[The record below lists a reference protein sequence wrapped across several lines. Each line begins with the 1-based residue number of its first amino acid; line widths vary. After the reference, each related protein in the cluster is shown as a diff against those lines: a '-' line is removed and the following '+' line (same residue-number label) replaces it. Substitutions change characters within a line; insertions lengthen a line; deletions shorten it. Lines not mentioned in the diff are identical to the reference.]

1 MSKSNSYIVG
11 VIILSIISA
20 ILLSLAF
27 PPLNL
32 FPMSFIAFVPLNI
45 IIYKADKIRYYV
57 IASSIFVLMFFGY
70 LLMWVTSFMLKETE
84 AIVSFLTLFTIL
96 FLIVFLFYFPA
107 MLLSGFLSKKLPEFR
122 FIAVPLVFTFME
134 YMRNVG
140 YLGFPWGIVGYS
152 QWNFSL
158 FIQSADI
165 WGVLGISFF
174 IYFSNSIISHYL
186 LLYAEKDKN
195 KYKITY
201 IPALIFISSFILII
215 IYGAIKINVEESRRT
230 LQPKTAIALIQ
241 KSFDP
246 NIYWNNIY
254 TGEPFRKGSKG
265 IQGFAEKFL
274 LKPEKFVSEEK
285 PDGVTQNGTISVK
298 RIVKLAKN
306 ASLSKPSLI
315 VYPESVTLDSYGFYR
330 SEYKEAF
337 DYGLASNS
345 MYPGIYN
352 TYILYDMIR
361 YTQTYHLLGTTI
373 IKEDTNENA
382 YNPYK
387 YYNGMEFINDRGNV
401 IAEYSKIKLVPGG
414 ESYPFQDNE
423 FLLNTFPFKNII
435 NFMYTQFDKAGANR
449 WNRGKNLTVFNHP
462 NGYRFSGVI
471 CFESAFGDF
480 VRKFVYDG
488 AQTLAVITEDAW
500 SYSDESLLQHFYM
513 SIFRAI
519 ENRRDIVHNGNSG
532 VTGHISSTGKIIST
546 LPFWKPDYMIAN
558 VALNSKLTIYTR
570 FGEWFVY
577 LCLVSISV
585 LILFATTKTLIEI
598 KEIVKNRF
606 FNKNLKNAEVT
617 APSASRV
624 HEYLHNDN
632 NDNLPSLDDIE
643 ELVSKN
649 DDKKEV
655 KVTNKENSRKEVT
668 NKENSNKASVNRT
681 NSKEINNKVTVNETN
696 KNNNNKNVSNIA
708 VKKDITPR
716 KISKLGE
723 NDSKAIDLF
732 TDKKDIDYSKEMS
745 DIIEDSNKY
754 RIFEDNNFASN
765 ISSVLSTIIEENEE
779 GFNNKDIKKNNNLKK
794 ED

>member
-32 FPMSFIAFVPLNI
+32 FPISFIAFVPLNI
-45 IIYKADKIRYYV
+45 IIFKADKFRYYI
-57 IASSIFVLMFFGY
+57 IASSIFVLIFFGY
-70 LLMWVTSFMLKETE
+70 LLLWVTSFMLKETQ
-84 AIVSFLTLFTIL
+84 AVVSFLTLFTIL
-96 FLIVFLFYFPA
+96 FLIIFLFYFPA
-107 MLLSGFLSKKLPEFR
+107 MLLSGFLSKKLPKFR
-122 FIAVPLVFTFME
+122 FIVVPLVFTFME

-158 FIQSADI
+158 FIQAADI
-165 WGVLGISFF
+165 FGVLGISFF
-174 IYFSNSIISHYL
+174 IYFSNAIITHYL
-186 LLYAEKDKN
+186 LMYAEKN

-201 IPALIFISSFILII
+201 IPALIFISSFLLII
-215 IYGAIKINVEESRRT
+215 IYGAIKINVEDSART
-230 LQPKTAIALIQ
+230 LQPKTSIALIQ

-246 NIYWNNIY
+246 NIYWNSIY

-274 LKPEKFVSEEK
+274 LKPEKFVSAEK
-285 PDGVTQNGTISVK
+285 PDGVTQNGTVSVK
-298 RIVKLAKN
+298 RIANLARD

-315 VYPESVTLDSYGFYR
+315 VYPESVTLDSYGFYI

-373 IKEDTNENA
+373 IKEDTNKNA
-382 YNPYK
+382 YNPYQ

-401 IAEYSKIKLVPGG
+401 IGEYSKIKLVPGG
-414 ESYPFQDNE
+414 ESYPFQDND

-435 NFMYTQFDKAGANR
+435 NFMYAQFDKAGANR
-449 WNRGKNLTVFNHP
+449 WNRGKNLTVFHHP
-462 NGYRFSGVI
+462 NGYAFSGVI

-480 VRKFVYDG
+480 VRKFVYNG

-513 SIFRAI
+513 SVFRAI

-558 VALNSKLTIYTR
+558 VALNNKLTIYTR

-577 LCLVSISV
+577 LCLISILV
-585 LILFATTKTLIEI
+585 LFFSATTKTLMEL
-598 KEIVKNRF
+598 KEIIKKRF
-606 FNKNLKNAEVT
+606 FDKKSEIITETVV
-617 APSASRV
+617 PSAKRV
-624 HEYLHNDN
+624 DEYINNDN
-632 NDNLPSLDDIE
+632 NYDLPSLDDIE
-643 ELVSKN
+643 ESVSKN
-649 DDKKEV
+649 KKV
-655 KVTNKENSRKEVT
+655 NDINKTNDIFVRKISRLE
-668 NKENSNKASVNRT
+668 E
-681 NSKEINNKVTVNETN
+681 
-696 KNNNNKNVSNIA
+696 NNNKN
-708 VKKDITPR
+708 
-716 KISKLGE
+716 
-723 NDSKAIDLF
+723 IDVF
-732 TDKKDIDYSKEMS
+732 TDKDIDYTKEMS
-745 DIIEDSNKY
+745 DIMEDSKMHS
-754 RIFEDNNFASN
+754 IFEDNSFTSD

-779 GFNNKDIKKNNNLKK
+779 GFNSKDIKKNNNIKK

>member
-1 MSKSNSYIVG
+1 MSKSNSYTVG

-32 FPMSFIAFVPLNI
+32 FPISFIAFVPLNI
-45 IIYKADKIRYYV
+45 IIYKSDKIRYYI
-57 IASSIFVLMFFGY
+57 IAASIFVFLFFGY

-96 FLIVFLFYFPA
+96 FLIIFLFYFPA
-107 MLLSGFLSKKLPEFR
+107 MLLSGFLSKKLPQFR
-122 FIAVPLVFTFME
+122 FLAIPLVFTFME

-140 YLGFPWGIVGYS
+140 YLGFPWGIIGYS

-165 WGVLGISFF
+165 FGVLGVSFF
-174 IYFSNSIISHYL
+174 VYFSNAVIAHYL
-186 LLYAEKDKN
+186 VLFVEKNDN
-195 KYKITY
+195 KKKSKKAY
-201 IPALIFISSFILII
+201 IPALVFVVSFAVVM
-215 IYGAIKINVEESRRT
+215 IYGAIRINVEESKRV
-230 LQPKTAIALIQ
+230 LQPKTKIALIQ

-254 TGEPFRKGSKG
+254 TGEPFRKNSKG

-285 PDGVTQNGTISVK
+285 PDGVTQNGTVSVK
-298 RIVKLAKN
+298 RVANLARD
-306 ASLSKPSLI
+306 AALSKPSLI
-315 VYPESVTLDSYGFYR
+315 VYPESVTLDSYGFYI
-330 SEYKEAF
+330 SEYKEIF

-345 MYPGIYN
+345 MYPGVYN
-352 TYILYDMIR
+352 TYLLYDMIR

-373 IKEDTNENA
+373 IKEDTNKDA

-401 IAEYSKIKLVPGG
+401 IGEYSKIKLVPGG

-435 NFMYTQFDKAGANR
+435 NFMYAQFDKAGANR
-449 WNRGKNLTVFNHP
+449 WDRGKSITVFNHP
-462 NGYRFSGVI
+462 NGYTFSGII

-532 VTGHISSTGKIIST
+532 VTGHISSTGKIIAT
-546 LPFWKPDYMIAN
+546 LPFWKPDYMVAN
-558 VALNSKLTIYTR
+558 VALNSATTIYTK
-570 FGEWFVY
+570 FGEWFVA
-577 LCLVSISV
+577 LCFIGICV
-585 LILFATTKTLIEI
+585 LLFFATTKTLIEL
-598 KEIVKNRF
+598 KEIIKKRF
-606 FNKNLKNAEVT
+606 FAKTLETVPVAPA
-617 APSASRV
+617 APSAKKV
-624 HEYLHNDN
+624 DEYIN
-632 NDNLPSLDDIE
+632 NDSNNDLPSLDDIE
-643 ELVSKN
+643 ELVKKDIVAEKN
-649 DDKKEV
+649 NVIEKDNAVQKDNIIKKDNTIEKDVKNNINKNIIDKKENQQV
-655 KVTNKENSRKEVT
+655 KETQKSIKAE
-668 NKENSNKASVNRT
+668 NKAITVDKPLVKAE
-681 NSKEINNKVTVNETN
+681 KE
-696 KNNNNKNVSNIA
+696 A
-708 VKKDITPR
+708 
-716 KISKLGE
+716 
-723 NDSKAIDLF
+723 
-732 TDKKDIDYSKEMS
+732 DKKIDIFSDKSYMS
-745 DIIEDSNKY
+745 DDPAKTYSIFDDTKY
-754 RIFEDNNFASN
+754 TSD
-765 ISSVLSTIIEENEE
+765 ISSTLSTIIEENEKVFDK
-779 GFNNKDIKKNNNLKK
+779 GKVMKKNNKMKK
-794 ED
+794 DDK

>member
-1 MSKSNSYIVG
+1 MSKGNSYTVG

-32 FPMSFIAFVPLNI
+32 FPISFVALVPFNI
-45 IIYKADKIRYYV
+45 IIYKSDKLRYYV
-57 IASSIFVLMFFGY
+57 ISASIFVLTFFGY
-70 LLMWVTSFMLKETE
+70 LLMWVASFMLKETE

-96 FLIVFLFYFPA
+96 FLIIFLFYFPA
-107 MLLSGFLSKKLPEFR
+107 MLLSGFISKKLPQFR
-122 FIAVPLVFTFME
+122 FLSIPITFTFME

-140 YLGFPWGIVGYS
+140 YLGFPWGILGYS
-152 QWNFSL
+152 QWNFSI

-165 WGVLGISFF
+165 FGVLGISFF
-174 IYFSNSIISHYL
+174 VYFSNAVIAHYL
-186 LLYAEKDKN
+186 LLYAEKSR
-195 KYKITY
+195 YERSY
-201 IPALIFISSFILII
+201 IPALLFIFSFILII
-215 IYGAIKINVEESRRT
+215 MYGTIKINVEESKRT
-230 LQPKTAIALIQ
+230 LNPKTTIGLIQ

-274 LKPEKFVSEEK
+274 LKPEKFQSEEK

-298 RIVKLAKN
+298 RVSKLARD

-315 VYPESVTLDSYGFYR
+315 VYPESVTLDSYGFYL
-330 SEYKEAF
+330 SEYKEVF

-373 IKEDTNENA
+373 IKEDTNKNA
-382 YNPYK
+382 YNPYQ

-401 IAEYSKIKLVPGG
+401 IGEYSKIKLVPGG

-435 NFMYTQFDKAGANR
+435 NFMYFQFDKAGANR
-449 WNRGKNLTVFNHP
+449 WNRGKSITVFNHP
-462 NGYRFSGVI
+462 NGYNFSGII

-480 VRKFVYDG
+480 VRKFVYNG

-513 SIFRAI
+513 SVFRAV

-532 VTGHISSTGKIIST
+532 VTGHISSTGKVIST

-558 VALNSKLTIYTR
+558 VALNNRLTIYTR

-577 LCLVSISV
+577 LCFITILVLLFFAAAKSLMELKDSLKKRFFSKDNKLVSINNTPSSKRV
-585 LILFATTKTLIEI
+585 DDYI
-598 KEIVKNRF
+598 NNS
-606 FNKNLKNAEVT
+606 FNNE
-617 APSASRV
+617 
-624 HEYLHNDN
+624 
-632 NDNLPSLDDIE
+632 LPSLEDIDE
-643 ELVSKN
+643 AVLNEKLENDINLELGNINKIENNN
-649 DDKKEV
+649 DKLDILFPENKINLNNSLKE
-655 KVTNKENSRKEVT
+655 KIS
-668 NKENSNKASVNRT
+668 NSN
-681 NSKEINNKVTVNETN
+681 
-696 KNNNNKNVSNIA
+696 
-708 VKKDITPR
+708 
-716 KISKLGE
+716 
-723 NDSKAIDLF
+723 
-732 TDKKDIDYSKEMS
+732 DY
-745 DIIEDSNKY
+745 N
-754 RIFEDNNFASN
+754 IFEDHKL
-765 ISSVLSTIIEENEE
+765 SSDIYSSLTKIIEENEDSL
-779 GFNNKDIKKNNNLKK
+779 KKKNNKNNNRLKGK
-794 ED
+794 